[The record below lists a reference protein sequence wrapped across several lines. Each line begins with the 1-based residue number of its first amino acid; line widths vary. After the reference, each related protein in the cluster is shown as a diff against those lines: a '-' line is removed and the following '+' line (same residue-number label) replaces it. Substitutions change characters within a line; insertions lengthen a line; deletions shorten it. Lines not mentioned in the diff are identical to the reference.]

1 MLVVACLFVFCCLA
15 IMLAKQA
22 SPISLADANPISQT
36 VLSVQALSVQSLSV
50 QSSTQESTEPP
61 KTEEK
66 SANES
71 ATKPKQNGDGETTAV
86 EEKKPNSDSSLDKQ
100 ATKSESD
107 EPQETERQKELRAA
121 AEKERKERG
130 GTVKDLKTKLKEA
143 SRKDSNEALN
153 LTFDDLVFEMKKTE
167 DFKRKMLLPEH
178 DQLNKRRVALS
189 GYIRPSSKQS
199 GITKFVFV
207 RDNLECCFG
216 PGAALF
222 DCVLVK
228 LEKGQSTDYTVRPVT
243 IEGDFY
249 IKEFIGPNGK
259 VWAVYRMKNGR
270 VK

>member
-1 MLVVACLFVFCCLA
+1 MNYRKSTIQTSPQLTGVLA
-15 IMLAKQA
+15 ILIMFVLLPTCLNAQA
-22 SPISLADANPISQT
+22 SEVETKKQ
-36 VLSVQALSVQSLSV
+36 QSNE
-50 QSSTQESTEPP
+50 QTEPAEQ
-61 KTEEK
+61 T
-66 SANES
+66 ES
-71 ATKPKQNGDGETTAV
+71 ADESPTTDSTVTPAASVESVNTEKEKP
-86 EEKKPNSDSSLDKQ
+86 S
-100 ATKSESD
+100 ATDD
-107 EPQETERQKELRAA
+107 EPEETERQKELRAA

-130 GTVKDLKTKLKEA
+130 GTIKDLKTKLKEA
-143 SRKDSNEALN
+143 AARKTKKALN
-153 LTFDDLVFEMKKTE
+153 LTFDDLVFEMTKKQ
-167 DFKRKMLLPEH
+167 DFKRDMLTSEH
-178 DQLNKRRVALS
+178 NQLNKRRVSLS

-228 LEKGQSTDYTVRPVT
+228 LEKGQSADYTVRPVT